1 MAGAI
6 TDIANVTISLNSVAV
21 TRAGYG
27 TPLFLSKHRF
37 TDEVVTSYANL
48 QAVGEDFPSSH
59 NAYKAAGAFFSNSPQ
74 GNAFKVGRIESDLLL
89 TVGAVATGKVYSF
102 TIKSGALSAS
112 ISVTATGADTTTTIA
127 TAIASAIEA
136 SPVAAQVIA
145 TSALGVVTIKP
156 TVDNVNAFS
165 VSALN
170 NVTDSYTSTAT
181 APAALQKALDA
192 DADAY
197 FIASEDHSEAWVL
210 ALAADVEA
218 REKLYAVSVVGALN
232 YGTYTKGA
240 AVSGDILGKLSDFG
254 YNRTFGLYSHVADT
268 NFPEMTYVGY
278 NAPFDAGSVLWTN
291 NVVAIPVSQNVDG
304 NVLTGTQQ
312 NNLSA
317 RNATFIRNEGGLNA
331 TRGGLVAG
339 GERIDN
345 IRGRDALQ
353 NEMKVNL
360 TSLLLNQKGSK
371 IPYNNQ
377 GINMIRSVVNKS
389 LDEFVR
395 RNFINDNYIVSL
407 PDERD
412 VPANKKALGLFDMGS
427 FKAELSGGIELADLI
442 GTLAISFNA

>member
-21 TRAGYG
+21 TRQGYG
-27 TPLFLSKHRF
+27 TPLFLTKQRF
-37 TDEVVTSYANL
+37 TEEVVTSYANL
-48 QAVGEDFPSSH
+48 QAVAAVFPATS
-59 NAYKAAGAFFSNSPQ
+59 NAYKAAAGFFSNSPV
-74 GNAFKVGRIESDLLL
+74 GRSFKVGRIEANVLL
-89 TVGAVATGKVYSF
+89 TPTAPALGKVYSF
-102 TIKSGALSAS
+102 TIKSGALSAN
-112 ISVTATGADTTTTIA
+112 ITVTATGSDTAMTLS
-127 TAIASAIEA
+127 TAIASAVEA
-136 SPVAAQVIA
+136 STVASKVVA
-145 TSALGVVTIKP
+145 TAATGVVTIAP
-156 TVDNVNAFS
+156 TLPTDVFAVT
-165 VSALN
+165 ALN
-170 NVTDSYTSTAT
+170 NLTDTYTSTAT
-181 APAALQKALDA
+181 APAALNKALDA
-192 DADAY
+192 DSDCY
-197 FIASEDHSEAWVL
+197 FITSEDHTEAWVL

-218 REKLYAVSVVGALN
+218 REKLYAVSVAGASN

-240 AVSGDILGKLSDFG
+240 AIAGDILGKLADAG
-254 YNRTFGLYSHVADT
+254 YMRTFGLYSQVADST
-268 NFPEMTYVGY
+268 FPELTYVGH
-278 NAPFDAGSVLWTN
+278 NAPFDAGSVIWTN
-291 NVVAIPVSQNVDG
+291 NVIAIPVSQNVDG

-353 NEMKVNL
+353 DEMKVNL
-360 TSLLLNQKGSK
+360 TSLLLNQKGGK

-395 RNFINDNYIVSL
+395 RNFINDNYIISL

-412 VPANKKALGLFDMGS
+412 VAPNKKALGLFDQGS
-427 FKAELSGGIELADLI
+427 FKAELSGAIELIDI
-442 GTLAISFNA
+442 FGTLAISFNA